1 MLRKGK
7 ITSIKEDGS
16 GIITDENEQEIHFR
30 LEKSFFENLTGAS
43 VSFEIELSID
53 GLIAVDVKLHDSYVQ

>member
-16 GIITDENEQEIHFR
+16 GIITDENEQEIHFK
-30 LEKSFFENLTGAS
+30 LEKSFFENLTGAA
-43 VSFEIELSID
+43 VSFEIELSNN